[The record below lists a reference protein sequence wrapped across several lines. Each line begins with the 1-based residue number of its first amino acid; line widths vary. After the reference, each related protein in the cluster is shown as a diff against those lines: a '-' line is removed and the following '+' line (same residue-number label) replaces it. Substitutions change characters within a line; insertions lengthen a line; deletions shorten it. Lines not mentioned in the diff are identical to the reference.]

1 MFVINLSRIGRS
13 GTGMWQYSLRFLDVL
28 SKLGVLSGI
37 ICSQEHEARLQR
49 YQVEIILVP
58 SWVTNTSKISNLRP
72 LLWFIYSFWL
82 AVKLLLRR
90 GGFTLVSTTHHG
102 LPFLKKQVITVH
114 DVRPYD
120 YPDSRLQQ
128 IYFHRLLP
136 RILQRCQHVLTV
148 SESVRKK
155 IADYYAYPEAKI
167 SVIYNAVDTVAFS
180 ACTQKDDYL
189 LAVGASWRH
198 KHIDSLLK
206 VSVIWSSR
214 YHLVIV
220 AGETD
225 YVAELKSYVKQNAL
239 DDRVTFR
246 HGVPFAELIA
256 LYQHATALVYP
267 SLDEGFGIPPVEAL
281 SCLTPVIV
289 SDIPV
294 FHEVLS
300 DAAIYVQPNQV
311 ESWRHAF
318 SLLHA
323 STLDT
328 GVWRQK
334 AMSCSNKYNL
344 QLMSSMVS
352 DWLKRMSI

>member
-1 MFVINLSRIGRS
+1 MLVNLSRLGKS
-13 GTGMWQYSLRFLDVL
+13 GTGMWNYSINFLNVL
-28 SKLGVLSGI
+28 SKLGILSGI
-37 ICSQEHEARLQR
+37 ICSKDHEVRLKS
-49 YQVEIILVP
+49 YDVELILVP
-58 SWVTNTSKISNLRP
+58 NWVANTSKVSRFRP
-72 LLWFIYSFWL
+72 LFWFVYSFWL
-82 AVKLLLRR
+82 AAKLSLRR
-90 GGFTLVSTTHHG
+90 TKSMLVSTTHHG
-102 LPFLKKQVITVH
+102 LPFLSDQVITVH
-114 DVRPYD
+114 DLRPYD

-128 IYFHRLLP
+128 IYFHKLLP
-136 RILQRCQHVLTV
+136 RMLRRCQHVLTV

-155 IADYYAYPEAKI
+155 IADYYGYPETKI

-180 ACTQKDDYL
+180 ACVQKDDYL

-198 KHIDSLLK
+198 KHIDSLLE
-206 VSVIWSSR
+206 VSAIWSSR

-225 YVAELKSYVKQNAL
+225 YVAELKSYAKQHAL

-256 LYQHATALVYP
+256 LYQHAAALVYP

-300 DAAIYVQPNQV
+300 DAALYVQSDNLD
-311 ESWRHAF
+311 SWQQAF
-318 SLLHA
+318 ISLSA
-323 STLDT
+323 PTFCSDD
-328 GVWRQK
+328 WQQK
-334 AMSCSNKYNL
+334 AISCANKYNL